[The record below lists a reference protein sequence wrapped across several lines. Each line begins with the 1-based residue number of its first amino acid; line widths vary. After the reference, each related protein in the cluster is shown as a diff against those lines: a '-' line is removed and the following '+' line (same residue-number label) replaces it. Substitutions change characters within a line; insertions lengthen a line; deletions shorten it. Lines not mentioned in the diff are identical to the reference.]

1 MKRLISPSAALVA
14 MLFVLTVA
22 NPAWGD
28 IVRPAAVVQAGAT
41 APLTLALTNETSAPH
56 SYELT
61 TTGLPAGMTVT
72 FAQSGPV
79 VTSVK
84 VGPQASTP
92 VTLRIQVPADA
103 RLGSADIKFVARRD
117 DGTSVEAPFTLDVE
131 STYALKITSASKN
144 VSTFSGQ
151 DFALDVA
158 VVNNGAADATNLKPS
173 LEMPSKWVLS
183 ADPASIPSLG
193 PGKEAVFHLK
203 VTVPASQ
210 VAIDQP
216 VKVSV
221 GSDQVGSPASPVS
234 VRVQNNPVYL
244 PIAGGIVLIALI
256 ALVVYF
262 RRKGRR

>member
-1 MKRLISPSAALVA
+1 MKRLISPSAMLVA
-14 MLFVLTVA
+14 MMFLLTVA
-22 NPAWGD
+22 TPACAD
-28 IVRPAAVVQAGAT
+28 TVRPAAIAQAGTTAT
-41 APLTLALTNETSAPH
+41 LTLALINETSSPH
-56 SYELT
+56 SYDLT
-61 TTGLPAGMTVT
+61 ATGLPAGMSAT
-72 FAQSGPV
+72 FTQAGPV
-79 VTSVK
+79 MTSVK
-84 VGPQASTP
+84 VGAHASAP
-92 VTLRIQVPADA
+92 VTLQLQVPADA
-103 RLGSADIKFVARRD
+103 RLGRADITFVARRD
-117 DGTSVEAPFTLDVE
+117 DGASVEAPFTLDVE

-158 VVNNGAADATNLKPS
+158 VVNSGAADATNLKPS
-173 LEMPSKWVLS
+173 LDMPPKWVLV
-183 ADPASIPSLG
+183 ADPPSIPSLG

-221 GSDQVGSPASPVS
+221 GSDHVSSPSSPVS

-244 PIAGGIVLIALI
+244 PIAGGVVLIALV

>member
-1 MKRLISPSAALVA
+1 MLVA
-14 MLFVLTVA
+14 MMFLLTVA
-22 NPAWGD
+22 TPVWAD
-28 IVRPAAVVQAGAT
+28 TVRPAAIAQAGTT
-41 APLTLALTNETSAPH
+41 ATLAMALVNETSAPH

-61 TTGLPAGMTVT
+61 ATGLPTGMTVT
-72 FAQSGPV
+72 FSQSGPV

-92 VTLRIQVPADA
+92 VTLRVQVPADA

-131 STYALKITSASKN
+131 STYALKITSASRN

-173 LEMPSKWVLS
+173 LDMPPKWVLVS
-183 ADPASIPSLG
+183 DPPAIPNLG

-221 GSDQVGSPASPVS
+221 GSDQVSSPSSPVS

-244 PIAGGIVLIALI
+244 PIAGGVVLIALV